1 MSDEEENVP
10 TFLEDARVKFIE
22 GRVCG
27 LLRLQS
33 QTWEKTVLNEEV
45 QKLLNDFFEKGSA
58 VFFSSPK
65 KGCLV
70 ATNEVRWSDNVGRKL
85 NF

>member
-10 TFLEDARVKFIE
+10 SFLEEARVKFIE
-22 GRVCG
+22 ERVCG

-33 QTWEKTVLNEEV
+33 QTWEKTLLNEDFE
-45 QKLLNDFFEKGSA
+45 KLLKDVFEHESA

-65 KGCLV
+65 KDCLV
-70 ATNEVRWSDNVGRKL
+70 VTNEVRMSDSVGGKL
-85 NF
+85 NS